1 MRSADEQAVSSYART
16 LSRYRLGRSLM
27 RDPMWMSGD
36 NLALGID
43 EEEDEGIDIPDPE
56 EDDE

>member
-1 MRSADEQAVSSYART
+1 
-16 LSRYRLGRSLM
+16 
-27 RDPMWMSGD
+27 MWMGGD
-36 NLALGID
+36 NFALGI

>member
-1 MRSADEQAVSSYART
+1 
-16 LSRYRLGRSLM
+16 M
-27 RDPMWMSGD
+27 RDPMWMGGD

-43 EEEDEGIDIPDPE
+43 EEENEGIDIPDPE

>member
-1 MRSADEQAVSSYART
+1 V
-16 LSRYRLGRSLM
+16 